1 MTPCLTSKNIELLR
15 KKAKEL
21 NPEGVPLPLT
31 EGRST
36 DQVSLPDHF
45 QHLMQEVR
53 REGASKTPFG
63 RGFKANHA
71 LKKELDI

>member
-1 MTPCLTSKNIELLR
+1 MTPCMTSKNIELLR

-21 NPEGVPLPLT
+21 NPQGVPLPL
-31 EGRST
+31 
-36 DQVSLPDHF
+36 QVSLPDHF
-45 QHLMQEVR
+45 QSLMQEVR

>member
-1 MTPCLTSKNIELLR
+1 MTPCMTSKNIELLR

-21 NPEGVPLPLT
+21 NPQGVPLPL
-31 EGRST
+31 
-36 DQVSLPDHF
+36 QVSFPDHF
-45 QHLMQEVR
+45 QSLMQEVR

>member
-1 MTPCLTSKNIELLR
+1 MTPCMTSKNIELLR

-21 NPEGVPLPLT
+21 NPEGVPLPL
-31 EGRST
+31 
-36 DQVSLPDHF
+36 QVSLSDHF
-45 QHLMQEVR
+45 QSLMQEVR